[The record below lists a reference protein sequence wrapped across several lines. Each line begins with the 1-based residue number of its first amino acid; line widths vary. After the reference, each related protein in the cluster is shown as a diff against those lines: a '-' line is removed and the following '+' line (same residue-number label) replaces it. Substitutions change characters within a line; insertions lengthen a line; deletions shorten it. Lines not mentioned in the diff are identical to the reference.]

1 MCPSISIHLYQS
13 CSILF
18 APAALLSSDGRMTL
32 SDLHTH
38 TSSDKADT
46 LKTHPDHSEG
56 LSVSVQTLS
65 PLSAH
70 QLILFASN
78 NETLLTAETGPDI
91 MRPKKKRIRI
101 CERPPKWYTCTT
113 RWPGYLENES
123 LFLNWQWTIMVSM
136 IHFAFERTE
145 HLKPTKSYR

>member
-1 MCPSISIHLYQS
+1 
-13 CSILF
+13 
-18 APAALLSSDGRMTL
+18 MTL

-91 MRPKKKRIRI
+91 MRPKK
-101 CERPPKWYTCTT
+101 
-113 RWPGYLENES
+113 N
-123 LFLNWQWTIMVSM
+123 VSGFVKGHQND
-136 IHFAFERTE
+136 IHVQLDGLDTWKMRAF
-145 HLKPTKSYR
+145 S